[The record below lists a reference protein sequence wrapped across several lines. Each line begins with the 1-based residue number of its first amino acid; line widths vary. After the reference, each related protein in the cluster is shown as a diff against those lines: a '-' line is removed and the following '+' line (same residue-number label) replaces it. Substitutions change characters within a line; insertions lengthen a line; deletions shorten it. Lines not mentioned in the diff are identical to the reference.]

1 VSGWFWLPNTVSV
14 LYLRGFP
21 AVVLGVLGLASR
33 ARMRDDNFT
42 ENDVRKFFLCE
53 DRKTQQTQHT
63 QLKVNKN
70 IDFKRIYLCWVCVG

>member
-14 LYLRGFP
+14 LYLRALA

-33 ARMRDDNFT
+33 VRMRDGICT
-42 ENDVRKFFLCE
+42 EDTDKNFFLCE

-63 QLKVNKN
+63 QLKVNKV
-70 IDFKRIYLCWVCVG
+70 IDFKGIYLCWVCVG